1 MKPYI
6 SSIKRPPLQTWCRL
20 QGAMANLASSDLR
33 GCWTQDGSMMNRI
46 LAKLGLSVVLK
57 MMLVDNLVH
66 ADLHP
71 GNILVCAVSLSS

>member
-1 MKPYI
+1 MERP
-6 SSIKRPPLQTWCRL
+6 KRNLEKGTYGRPASQAPDPPLIDPSDWRTR
-20 QGAMANLASSDLR
+20 ASVA
-33 GCWTQDGSMMNRI
+33 QDGSMMNRI

-71 GNILVCAVSLSS
+71 GNILVRIAS